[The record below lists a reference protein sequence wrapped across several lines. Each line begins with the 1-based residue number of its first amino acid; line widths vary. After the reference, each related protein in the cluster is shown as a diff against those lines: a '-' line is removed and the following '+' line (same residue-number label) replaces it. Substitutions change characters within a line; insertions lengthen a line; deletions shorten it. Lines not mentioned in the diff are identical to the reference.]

1 MRQEKRRDKEF
12 TNRTDTKKLSPNQV
26 QEAHRETKDKRKQG
40 DWKEFL
46 EREIRELTEYG
57 LVFKGFEKL
66 LMLTSNNTNNYWREL
81 NSQDPSCASFHHF
94 WTTIMEKMTAN
105 SNKS

>member
-1 MRQEKRRDKEF
+1 MRHEERRDKEF

-57 LVFKGFEKL
+57 LVFKAFEKL
-66 LMLTSNNTNNYWREL
+66 LMLTSNNTNKQKL
-81 NSQDPSCASFHHF
+81 NHLHSQKEEDIIP
-94 WTTIMEKMTAN
+94 TLQPQ
-105 SNKS
+105 